1 MDSFI
6 SWIGGKKLLRKRI
19 IAEFP
24 EQYDR
29 YIEVFGGAGWVM
41 FGLDTIP
48 KLEVFND
55 INKDLIN
62 LYRCIKYHPQEL
74 QRELRFVTVSRELFN
89 NYKSQLNAE
98 GLTDIQRAAR
108 YFTVIK
114 SSFGSNRKNFGCS
127 KKNLFS
133 GIERFSEIHTR
144 LQNTIIENNDFVSLI
159 KTYDRANALFYCD
172 PPYFGT
178 EKYYS
183 DDFKENHENLS
194 STLSNIKGKF
204 ILSYND
210 CEYIRNLYREYN
222 IMSVYRCNNLRS
234 KNGEVGKYNEIIIKN
249 Y

>member
-6 SWIGGKKLLRKRI
+6 AWIGGKKLLRKQI

-24 EQYDR
+24 KEYER

-41 FGLDTIP
+41 FGLDNIP
-48 KLEVFND
+48 NLEVFND

-74 QRELRFVTVSRELFN
+74 QKELQFATVSRELFN
-89 NYKSQLNAE
+89 NYKSQLNVD

-108 YFTVIK
+108 YFIVIK
-114 SSFGSNRKNFGCS
+114 TSFGGNREHFWCS

-133 GIERFSEIHTR
+133 GVEYFSDIHIR
-144 LQNTIIENNDFVSLI
+144 LKKTVIENKDFEGII
-159 KTYDRANALFYCD
+159 KTYDRDNALFYCD

-178 EKYYS
+178 EKYYK
-183 DDFKENHENLS
+183 DDFRDKHISLFNALS
-194 STLSNIKGKF
+194 KIKGKF

-222 IMSVYRCNNLRS
+222 IISVDRSNNLKT
-234 KNGEVGKYNEIIIKN
+234 KNGIAGKYSELIIKN

>member
-6 SWIGGKKLLRKRI
+6 AWIGGKKLLRKQI

-24 EQYDR
+24 KEYER

-41 FGLDTIP
+41 FGLDNTP

-74 QRELRFVTVSRELFN
+74 QKELQLAIVSRELFN
-89 NYKSQLNAE
+89 NYKSQLNAD

-108 YFTVIK
+108 YFMIIK
-114 SSFGSNRKNFGCS
+114 TSFGGNREHFGCS

-133 GIERFSEIHTR
+133 SIEYFSDIHTR
-144 LQNTIIENNDFVSLI
+144 LKNTVIENKDFEGII
-159 KTYDRANALFYCD
+159 KTYDRDNALFYCD

-178 EKYYS
+178 EKYYK
-183 DDFKENHENLS
+183 DDFRDKHISLFNVLS
-194 STLSNIKGKF
+194 KIKGKF

-210 CEYIRNLYREYN
+210 CEYIRNLYSEYN
-222 IMSVYRCNNLRS
+222 IISVDRSNNLKT
-234 KNGEVGKYNEIIIKN
+234 KNGIAGKYSELIIKN
-249 Y
+249 C